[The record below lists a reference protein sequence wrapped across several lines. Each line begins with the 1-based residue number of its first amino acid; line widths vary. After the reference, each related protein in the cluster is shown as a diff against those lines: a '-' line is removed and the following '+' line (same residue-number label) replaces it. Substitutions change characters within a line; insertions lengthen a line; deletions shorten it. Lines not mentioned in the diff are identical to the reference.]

1 MITKIKYNS
10 VDYFADL
17 NKPIDISIP
26 IDPEGVLAWGMQPVC
41 IEPVSHSGW
50 IGDVEK
56 GSAVNFNN
64 IFFNPHAH
72 TTHTE
77 CVGHISSAKESINQE
92 LKNFFFISKLITIKP
107 KKKNNDCVITKNM
120 IQNLVTKQEKLDALI
135 IRTLPNKINKMC
147 HNYSNSNPPYLL
159 KEAAK
164 YMSDI
169 NIKHLLIDLPSID
182 REKDSGK
189 LNAHKLFWGF
199 PDNIRHGCTITELI
213 YAGPIIIDGYYLLN
227 LQFAPFENDASPSRP
242 VLFQLQKQVNEQR

>member
-1 MITKIKYNS
+1 MIAKIKYNN

-26 IDPEGVLAWGMQPVC
+26 INRKGVLAWGMPPVC
-41 IEPVSHSGW
+41 IEPVNNAGW

-72 TTHTE
+72 ATHTE
-77 CVGHISSAKESINQE
+77 CVGHISSEKESINQE
-92 LKNFFFISKLITIKP
+92 LKNFFFIAKLITIQP
-107 KKKNNDCVITKNM
+107 KKKNDDCIITKKM
-120 IQNLVTKQEKLDALI
+120 IQNLVTKNEQLDALI
-135 IRTLPNKINKMC
+135 IRTLPNKIKKTC

-164 YMSDI
+164 YISEI

-182 REKDSGK
+182 REEDGGQLS
-189 LNAHKLFWGF
+189 AHKLFWGF
-199 PDNIRHGCTITELI
+199 PDNIRCGCTITELI
-213 YAGPIIIDGYYLLN
+213 YAGPDVMDGYYLLN
-227 LQFAPFENDASPSRP
+227 LQFVPFENDASPSRP
-242 VLFQLQKQVNEQR
+242 VLFQLQNQVNE